1 MRRVALASLALAL
14 SLGGASAVNA
24 QENPQPRRPRAEG
37 EFRGQR
43 GPGGPA
49 GLLLRGIELS
59 DAQKEQVK
67 AIIEKRRP
75 SREQMEQARE
85 RAGEA
90 RERAGQARERVRE
103 QRQEG
108 APRDTAAMRQRREQ
122 AMQRMLQ
129 ERAELNREIRSV
141 LTREQQAQFDKNV
154 AEMNARMQERMQ
166 GRGERRE
173 SAERRDV
180 RRRHPAGHR

>member
-14 SLGGASAVNA
+14 SIGGASAVNA

-49 GLLLRGIELS
+49 GFLLRGIELS

-67 AIIEKRRP
+67 AIFEKRRP

-85 RAGEA
+85 RT
-90 RERAGQARERVRE
+90 RESRERVRE
-103 QRQEG
+103 QRQES

-166 GRGERRE
+166 NRGERRE
-173 SAERRDV
+173 GAERRDA